1 MCGKVDNSIVSVDM
15 AEKKKPKKPRKKQS
29 NSTPYTKEQVE
40 QFIEDAMGSITQAAG
55 NLGVPYST
63 FYSWMEK
70 YGCKAYP
77 DKIKR
82 RVALMALDRAKF
94 LALTP
99 AEVLK
104 KKGEK
109 QSITLL
115 QDILNKWGK
124 YIEFEEPAKKL
135 EVTEMHDPGEEP
147 YEKPEDL
154 MQQRDES
161 LGK

>member
-1 MCGKVDNSIVSVDM
+1 M
-15 AEKKKPKKPRKKQS
+15 AKKPRTPKKKRQ
-29 NSTPYTKEQVE
+29 PYKKEEVE
-40 QFIEDAMGSITQAAG
+40 QFIEDAMGSITQAAA
-55 NLGVPYST
+55 NVGVPYST
-63 FYSWMEK
+63 FYSWMEH
-70 YGCKAYP
+70 YEIKAYP